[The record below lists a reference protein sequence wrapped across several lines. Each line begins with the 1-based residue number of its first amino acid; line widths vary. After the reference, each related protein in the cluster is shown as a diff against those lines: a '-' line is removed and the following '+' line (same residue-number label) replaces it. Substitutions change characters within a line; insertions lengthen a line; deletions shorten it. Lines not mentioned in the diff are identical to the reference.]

1 MERLYFSCSANI
13 ITLLCSECHKN
24 MFKLK
29 VWKKFHKNFTPLILG
44 NCCVSHCTV
53 CWTYSWGFGWIFD
66 QIIRIFS
73 ISLLSSRGCNS
84 IDTYSIRKFLYVLKS
99 YDPNSFI
106 SGTFD
111 VIRPRCRTKN
121 HRWSWANFDK
131 IHLHHPTIHPTSTN
145 YTLHSPVHS
154 KTVFLDE

>member
-1 MERLYFSCSANI
+1 MLKF
-13 ITLLCSECHKN
+13 
-24 MFKLK
+24 K
-29 VWKKFHKNFTPLILG
+29 VWKNYTKSSLLRFWESPVF
-44 NCCVSHCTV
+44 SHCTV

-106 SGTFD
+106 SSTFD

-121 HRWSWANFDK
+121 DRWSWMNFDK
-131 IHLHHPTIHPTSTN
+131 IHLHHPTM
-145 YTLHSPVHS
+145 Y
-154 KTVFLDE
+154 FLLFSHYVNQVRQLSGQPYGK